1 MILLQIILFS
11 LTRWGLNADQLLKS
25 NVSRNYVLFLF
36 LIVVDSAIRKPGI
49 RAEINRLVPLNQF
62 RLPHIDLLR
71 IYADIWKITYLDFKT
86 SLPSICDRR

>member
-11 LTRWGLNADQLLKS
+11 LTRRALNADQLLKS
-25 NVSRNYVLFLF
+25 NVSRNYVFFLF
-36 LIVVDSAIRKPGI
+36 LIVVDSGIRKPRI
-49 RAEINRLVPLNQF
+49 RAEINRLVRINQF

-71 IYADIWKITYLDFKT
+71 RYADIWKITYLDFKT